1 LLCFVLLASTYAGLD
16 AKNDYSGN
24 PGGNFLAGG
33 ENPRQLGVE
42 SAICGATPMNAAF
55 EAVTSATLLD
65 SWKMLDSFAGE
76 SFNS

>member
-1 LLCFVLLASTYAGLD
+1 
-16 AKNDYSGN
+16 
-24 PGGNFLAGG
+24 
-33 ENPRQLGVE
+33 
-42 SAICGATPMNAAF
+42 MNAAF